1 MFNLDWIKLL
11 INAFCNKMSL
21 ILQKSYILQ
30 LYNWRAYIKSMHVCN
45 FRVSGLITK
54 PYVYGWSRV
63 TEFFRF
69 LNLITACTVP
79 QFNVYWNDGF
89 PIILYAPLQASKFFR
104 YKSFKSISQYISTN
118 LKKILK
124 SVMWVGNFDK
134 ICQINCKKLL

>member
-11 INAFCNKMSL
+11 INTFCNKMSL

-54 PYVYGWSRV
+54 PYVYDWSRV

-79 QFNVYWNDGF
+79 QFNVYWNDGCHN
-89 PIILYAPLQASKFFR
+89 APLQASKFFR

-134 ICQINCKKLL
+134 ICQINCKELL

>member
-1 MFNLDWIKLL
+1 
-11 INAFCNKMSL
+11 MSL

-45 FRVSGLITK
+45 FRVSGLIAK
-54 PYVYGWSRV
+54 PYVYDWSRV

-89 PIILYAPLQASKFFR
+89 PNAPLQAVNFSGIKVLNPYLNIYPR
-104 YKSFKSISQYISTN
+104 I
-118 LKKILK
+118 LKK
-124 SVMWVGNFDK
+124 SWN
-134 ICQINCKKLL
+134 Q

>member
-45 FRVSGLITK
+45 FRVSGLIAK
-54 PYVYGWSRV
+54 PYVYDWSRV

-89 PIILYAPLQASKFFR
+89 PNAPLQASKFFR
-104 YKSFKSISQYISTN
+104 NKSFKSISQYISTN

-124 SVMWVGNFDK
+124 SVMWVGNFYK
-134 ICQINCKKLL
+134 ICQINC

>member
-45 FRVSGLITK
+45 FRVSGLIAK
-54 PYVYGWSRV
+54 PYVYDWSRV

-69 LNLITACTVP
+69 LNLITACTVS
-79 QFNVYWNDGF
+79 QLNVYWNDGV
-89 PIILYAPLQASKFFR
+89 LNAPLQASKFFR
-104 YKSFKSISQYISTN
+104 YKGFKSVSQYIYPR
-118 LKKILK
+118 ILK
-124 SVMWVGNFDK
+124 NPEISNGGWEFDK
-134 ICQINCKKLL
+134 ICRINCKELL